1 MYEVLQT
8 GKKIKCPSRKRG
20 THNRIHLLSVQVTT
34 GKYWENAP
42 DIKDHQ
48 ALAQANYQFLEF
60 RGAKEFK
67 IDQKIPI

>member
-1 MYEVLQT
+1 MTCMKYYRW
-8 GKKIKCPSRKRG
+8 GRKIKCANRKRG

-48 ALAQANYQFLEF
+48 ALAQAYYQSLEF
-60 RGAKEFK
+60 RGQGNLK
-67 IDQKIPI
+67 